1 MTNQNKMR
9 EQFEEECAEWEMD
22 TSRDSEGDYV
32 DRQTRRGWNL
42 WQAATAYAGAATPK
56 AAQGGV
62 GGRLHQIA
70 EPAGDELPESVIDAV
85 AEALGDAYD
94 CGRVWSAWSYGTMG
108 HDDFSLV
115 AEDAER
121 VAEIA
126 RAAINADRAMRAQAA
141 PVAVAVPLT
150 KLQRKAIAVCFTS
163 DKVSVSE
170 VQRKLAISY
179 SDAQTLCQSI
189 VDLGLAD
196 ELELAP
202 SLKRGVAAPAA
213 VAVPDG
219 WKHDC
224 AALLTN
230 DVELWIDNCP
240 HCGKPRAAAPQ
251 PPVAEQEPAAY
262 LEKITGRICEADD
275 VHRRKFPA
283 CYVPLYTH
291 PAQQPS
297 PAAQGDAK
305 DAARYRLLRR
315 GQHWS
320 VINGTGDT
328 LRADELDT
336 AIDAARAQAKE
347 GGE

>member
-1 MTNQNKMR
+1 MTDTEKLR
-9 EQFEEECAEWEMD
+9 ERFEEECAEWEMD

-70 EPAGDELPESVIDAV
+70 APAGDELPESVIDAV

-94 CGRVWSAWSYGTMG
+94 CGRVWNAWGYGSMG
-108 HDDFSLV
+108 PDDFSVV

-141 PVAVAVPLT
+141 PVAVAVPSYPSITLDFKQAAELLKMFGGEPGLVT
-150 KLQRKAIAVCFTS
+150 LQQGDARSHSGAGLYAYY
-163 DKVSVSE
+163 SE
-170 VQRKLAISY
+170 LPEEGAEF
-179 SDAQTLCQSI
+179 
-189 VDLGLAD
+189 LGPEPDD
-196 ELELAP
+196 E
-202 SLKRGVAAPAA
+202 AAP
-213 VAVPDG
+213 
-219 WKHDC
+219 
-224 AALLTN
+224 TN
-230 DVELWIDNCP
+230 QTS
-240 HCGKPRAAAPQ
+240 PQ
-251 PPVAEQEPAAY
+251 PPVAAQEPAAY

-315 GQHWS
+315 GQHLS

-347 GGE
+347 GA

>member
-108 HDDFSLV
+108 PDDFSMV

-126 RAAINADRAMRAQAA
+126 RSAINADRAMRAQAA
-141 PVAVAVPLT
+141 PGA
-150 KLQRKAIAVCFTS
+150 
-163 DKVSVSE
+163 
-170 VQRKLAISY
+170 
-179 SDAQTLCQSI
+179 AQ
-189 VDLGLAD
+189 
-196 ELELAP
+196 
-202 SLKRGVAAPAA
+202 PAA
-213 VAVPDG
+213 MLTRAQIRDVFLSNGFTIKEGQTDLKEYVYEA
-219 WKHDC
+219 
-224 AALLTN
+224 AYALLA
-230 DVELWIDNCP
+230 L
-240 HCGKPRAAAPQ
+240 AAAPQ
-251 PPVAEQEPAAY
+251 PP
-262 LEKITGRICEADD
+262 
-275 VHRRKFPA
+275 
-283 CYVPLYTH
+283 
-291 PAQQPS
+291 AQAPV
-297 PAAQGDAK
+297 AQGDAIPRE
-305 DAARYRLLRR
+305 DFAWLVVQEACETDPADEDDPECIRILRR
-315 GQHWS
+315 DLKSAVLAAFLRYDAENHGIAWDAYQAGHAAAKSETAAPVVGRWYC
-320 VINGTGDT
+320 VANDGAAT
-328 LRADELDT
+328 LCVDEADARESAAEADIAFPRMAPHRAVQLVPAEPT
-336 AIDAARAQAKE
+336 QEMRE
-347 GGE
+347 MRCCHG